1 MSFEPDNPDHENE
14 LESDNKQIIRL
25 LKTQVFLL
33 EIIAGIGNGDAIDLI
48 EDDQ

>member
-1 MSFEPDNPDHENE
+1 MSVTLDDPEHEQE
-14 LESDNKQIIRL
+14 IESDNKQIIRL

-33 EIIAGIGNGDAIDLI
+33 EIIAGIGNGDAADLI